1 MRDLGVKHKVAN
13 DVVLNNQGG
22 GVLAKVMEDLHDLMR
37 FHYFL
42 EAMNKWVDR
51 FQIDEEAL
59 VGVVH
64 LNELHATVFGQTF
77 AVDSEYWREAVV
89 HSAHDG

>member
-1 MRDLGVKHKVAN
+1 MCDLGVKHKVAN

-42 EAMNKWVDR
+42 EAVKKWVDR
-51 FQIDEEAL
+51 F
-59 VGVVH
+59 
-64 LNELHATVFGQTF
+64 
-77 AVDSEYWREAVV
+77 
-89 HSAHDG
+89 